1 MPRKGVLITFQLI
14 VPDLASVRYERD
26 LLDMIGSSLP
36 WDRLPK
42 GTRLMEA
49 KKIPY
54 IVNDDGEFERDD
66 DQG

>member
-1 MPRKGVLITFQLI
+1 MTRKGCLITIQLI

-26 LLDMIGSSLP
+26 VLDMIGEAIP

-42 GTRLMEA
+42 GTRLMQA
-49 KKIPY
+49 KKVHY
-54 IVNDDGEFERDD
+54 IVNDDGEFESG